1 MKEEVLNELENIKVD
16 NAEVLSTAQKMQELS
31 SSSKLNLE
39 LEFLH
44 YLRDLGR
51 RAAEEW
57 LAENFKKIGKESSLN
72 LRAMFE

>member
-1 MKEEVLNELENIKVD
+1 MRV
-16 NAEVLSTAQKMQELS
+16 KMHAIAPADEMNELS

-51 RAAEEW
+51 ASTEAW
-57 LAENFKKIGKESSLN
+57 LNENFDKIGKKSSLN
-72 LRAMFE
+72 LRSMIE